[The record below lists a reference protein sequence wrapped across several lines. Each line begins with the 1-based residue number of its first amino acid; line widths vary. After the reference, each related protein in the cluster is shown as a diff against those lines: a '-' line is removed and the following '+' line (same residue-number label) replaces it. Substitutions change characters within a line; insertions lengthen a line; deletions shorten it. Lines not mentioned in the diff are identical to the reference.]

1 VIRQAGVVPA
11 MTATFPMRS
20 TREIVEV
27 LHDLEGFEL
36 DFTADNIE
44 RPNIHKVVPVYMW
57 FLHQTTQLTLK
68 DVMMAA
74 QLQLDTMEYPV
85 SFVNSGTVFS
95 SRFLK
100 MFC

>member
-1 VIRQAGVVPA
+1 

-85 SFVNSGTVFS
+85 RVLCISKP
-95 SRFLK
+95 LK
-100 MFC
+100 LDN